1 LVQPVRHE
9 EAALPSRFAVTSR
22 LSPRARRIV
31 RVCLLVIV
39 GIVAL
44 PYVIAPFYRFVDPVS
59 TLMMWRWATG
69 ARVARS
75 WTPIDRIA
83 PVLPHAVIVAED
95 AHFCRHH
102 GIDFGELR
110 EVIRGI
116 DEFSDLA
123 EVRGGSTITQQTAK
137 NLFLWQSRSFV
148 RKALEAPLAL
158 WLDLVL
164 PKRRLMEIYL
174 NIVAWGPNGE
184 FGIAAAARRDFN
196 KAPRDLTAHEAA
208 LLAASLPS
216 PGRRDPRVPK
226 PTLRRLAGVYQG
238 RVAAWTAL
246 DACVRT
252 KRSASLSP

>member
-1 LVQPVRHE
+1 M
-9 EAALPSRFAVTSR
+9 PSRFALTSR
-22 LSPRARRIV
+22 LSPRARRIL
-31 RVCLLVIV
+31 RACLLVIV
-39 GIVAL
+39 IVIAL
-44 PYVIAPFYRFVDPVS
+44 PYLIAPFYRFVDPVS
-59 TLMMWRWATG
+59 TLMLWRWASG
-69 ARVARS
+69 ARVERT

-102 GIDFGELR
+102 GVDFGELR

-148 RKALEAPLAL
+148 RKALEFPLAL

-164 PKRRLMEIYL
+164 PKRRIMEIYL

-196 KAPRDLTAHEAA
+196 RQPRDLTAQEAA

-216 PGRRDPRVPK
+216 PGRRDPRAPK
-226 PTLRRLAGVYQG
+226 PALRRLAGVYQG
-238 RVAAWTAL
+238 RMAAWTAI

-252 KRSASLSP
+252 KRAGL

>member
-1 LVQPVRHE
+1 M
-9 EAALPSRFAVTSR
+9 PSRFALTSR
-22 LSPRARRIV
+22 LSPRARRIL
-31 RVCLLVIV
+31 RACLLVIV
-39 GIVAL
+39 IVIAL
-44 PYVIAPFYRFVDPVS
+44 PYLIAPFYRFVDPVS
-59 TLMMWRWATG
+59 TLMLWRWATG
-69 ARVARS
+69 ARVERI

-102 GIDFGELR
+102 GVDFGGLR

-148 RKALEAPLAL
+148 RKALEFPLAL

-164 PKRRLMEIYL
+164 PKRRIMEIYL

-196 KAPRDLTAHEAA
+196 RQPRDLTAQEAA

-216 PGRRDPRVPK
+216 PGRRDPRAPK
-226 PTLRRLAGVYQG
+226 PALRRLAGVYQG
-238 RVAAWTAL
+238 RMAAWTAI

-252 KRSASLSP
+252 KRAGL

>member
-1 LVQPVRHE
+1 M
-9 EAALPSRFAVTSR
+9 PSRFALTSR

-31 RVCLLVIV
+31 HVCLIVIV
-39 GIVAL
+39 VIVAP

-59 TLMMWRWATG
+59 TLMLWRWATG
-69 ARVARS
+69 QRVERS
-75 WTPIDRIA
+75 WTPIDRMPPA
-83 PVLPHAVIVAED
+83 LPHAVIVAED
-95 AHFCRHH
+95 AHFCHHH

-137 NLFLWQSRSFV
+137 NLFLWQGRSFV
-148 RKALEAPLAL
+148 RKALEFPLAL

-164 PKRRLMEIYL
+164 PKRRIMEIYL

-196 KAPRDLTAHEAA
+196 KAPRDLTSQEAS
-208 LLAASLPS
+208 LLAAALPS
-216 PGRRDPRVPK
+216 PGRRDPRAPK
-226 PTLRRLAGVYQG
+226 PAMRRLAGVYQG
-238 RVAAWTAL
+238 RMAAWPTL
-246 DACVRT
+246 DRCVRA
-252 KRSASLSP
+252 KSAAP

>member
-1 LVQPVRHE
+1 M
-9 EAALPSRFAVTSR
+9 PSRFALTSR
-22 LSPRARRIV
+22 LSPRARRIL
-31 RVCLLVIV
+31 RACLLVIV
-39 GIVAL
+39 IVIAL
-44 PYVIAPFYRFVDPVS
+44 PYLIAPFYRFVDPVS
-59 TLMMWRWATG
+59 TLMLWRWASG
-69 ARVARS
+69 ARVERT

-102 GIDFGELR
+102 GVDFGGLR

-148 RKALEAPLAL
+148 RKALEFPLAL

-164 PKRRLMEIYL
+164 PKRRIMEIYL

-196 KAPRDLTAHEAA
+196 RQPRDLTAQEAA

-216 PGRRDPRVPK
+216 PGRRDPRAPK
-226 PTLRRLAGVYQG
+226 PALRRLAGVYQG
-238 RVAAWTAL
+238 RMAAWTAI

-252 KRSASLSP
+252 KRAGL

>member
-1 LVQPVRHE
+1 ML
-9 EAALPSRFAVTSR
+9 
-22 LSPRARRIV
+22 
-31 RVCLLVIV
+31 
-39 GIVAL
+39 
-44 PYVIAPFYRFVDPVS
+44 
-59 TLMMWRWATG
+59 WRWASG
-69 ARVARS
+69 ARVERT

-102 GIDFGELR
+102 GVDFGGLR

-148 RKALEAPLAL
+148 RKALEFPLAL

-184 FGIAAAARRDFN
+184 VGISGGARRRLH
-196 KAPRDLTAHEAA
+196 KPARRPPAPEAA
-208 LLAASLPS
+208 PPAPSLPS
-216 PGRRDPRVPK
+216 PGRRDPRAPK
-226 PTLRRLAGVYQG
+226 PALRRLAGVYQG
-238 RVAAWTAL
+238 RMAASTAI

-252 KRSASLSP
+252 KRADTKRAGP

>member
-1 LVQPVRHE
+1 LRD
-9 EAALPSRFAVTSR
+9 RI
-22 LSPRARRIV
+22 SPRARRII
-31 RVCLLVIV
+31 RACLIV
-39 GIVAL
+39 VVVVLAL
-44 PYVIAPFYRFVDPVS
+44 PYLIAPFYRFIDPVS
-59 TLMMWRWATG
+59 TPMLWRWATG
-69 ARVARS
+69 KRVERV

-83 PVLPHAVIVAED
+83 PALPHAVIVAED

-116 DEFSDLA
+116 DDFGDLA
-123 EVRGGSTITQQTAK
+123 EVRGGSTITQQAAK
-137 NLFLWQSRSFV
+137 NLFLWQGRSFV
-148 RKALEAPLAL
+148 RKAIEAPLAL

-174 NIVAWGPNGE
+174 NAVTWGPNGE